1 MQKNHEYLFWSIAIL
16 NKNHGMELFFFLK
29 KMCISDLI
37 CCEFPAVTVIWKIQF
52 KISAPL

>member
-16 NKNHGMELFFFLK
+16 NKNHGMELLFFLK